1 MKPNPTIKPMKPAKA
16 VETPERYEAA
26 IRQAAAHFLAR
37 VPDDING
44 RDLLSL
50 LNFGSK
56 AELKEAGV
64 ALWDRVPLAI
74 EAAKRID
81 ALARHMMA
89 VEDYNASRPEGMPEA
104 PAPAPN
110 PETPNPCPLEAAIKA
125 AGVPMPPKEV
135 LDAIRKGAGITP
147 GSKVEVVVNEV
158 PAEDDGDVDAISEA
172 LVDDDHGLPM
182 ECFIA
187 MQKKMPGIRVVRRK
201 VVACRGIPVPLAQAI
216 LDMVLH
222 KAKLLGLMD

>member
-26 IRQAAAHFLAR
+26 ILQAAAHFLAR
-37 VPDDING
+37 VPDDIGG

-89 VEDYNASRPEGMPEA
+89 VEDYNARRPEGMPEA
-104 PAPAPN
+104 PAPAPT
-110 PETPNPCPLEAAIKA
+110 PEAPNPCPLEAAIKR
-125 AGVPMPPKEV
+125 AGIPMPPKEV
-135 LDAIRKGAGITP
+135 LDRIREVAGITSD
-147 GSKVEVVVNEV
+147 SKVEVTTNEA
-158 PAEDDGDVDAISEA
+158 PAEDDDDVDAIAEA

-182 ECFIA
+182 ECFFA
-187 MQKKMPGIRVVRRK
+187 MQKQMPGIRVVQRK
-201 VVACRGIPVPLAQAI
+201 VVSCPGLPVPLAQAI